1 MPDLALLLLQIAV
14 ILGLSRLAV
23 PLFAKLAQPAVIAEM
38 TVGLLLGPSLFG
50 WIAPDLWSRLFPPS
64 SLPALGVL
72 SQVGLVAFMFVIGWR
87 LDIGHLTTIGARA
100 FVTGLVSIVVPFAL
114 GFGVAVVAW
123 AGHAPPGVGL
133 VPFALFMGAAMS
145 ITAFP
150 VLARILM
157 AHGLLESRIGT
168 LALACAA
175 FNDVAGWLILAAITA
190 VVRAGGLG
198 DAGQAL
204 IGLAIYGTVMVG
216 IVRPLLARVGRA
228 RRDRSGTKTED
239 LAIVLVI
246 MLLSAFT
253 TEVLGVHALFGAFF
267 AGVVMP
273 RDEQARRVFTEA
285 IEPLTTSLLLPLFFA
300 FSGLRTSVDMISGAA
315 LWDDAALILLVAV
328 VGKGVS
334 SSLTVR
340 AQGTPWIEA
349 LAIGILL
356 NTRGLVELVVLN
368 IGLDLGI
375 LSPVLFSMMVLM
387 AFVTTLATSPLLWW
401 LRRRPEFAAL
411 SSPR

>member
-1 MPDLALLLLQIAV
+1 
-14 ILGLSRLAV
+14 
-23 PLFAKLAQPAVIAEM
+23 
-38 TVGLLLGPSLFG
+38 
-50 WIAPDLWSRLFPPS
+50 
-64 SLPALGVL
+64 
-72 SQVGLVAFMFVIGWR
+72 
-87 LDIGHLTTIGARA
+87 
-100 FVTGLVSIVVPFAL
+100 
-114 GFGVAVVAW
+114 
-123 AGHAPPGVGL
+123 
-133 VPFALFMGAAMS
+133 MS

-150 VLARILM
+150 VLARILT
-157 AHGLLESRIGT
+157 AHRLLESRIGT
-168 LALACAA
+168 LAIACAA

-190 VVRAGGLG
+190 VVRAGGLA
-198 DAGQAL
+198 DAGRAL
-204 IGLAIYGTVMVG
+204 IGLAIYGVVMAA
-216 IVRPLLARVGRA
+216 IVRPLLARLGRT
-228 RRDRSGTKTED
+228 RRGTSSAKAED
-239 LAIVLVI
+239 LAIILVI
-246 MLLSAFT
+246 MLVSAFA
-253 TEVLGVHALFGAFF
+253 TEMLGVHALFGAFF

-300 FSGLRTSVDMISGAA
+300 FSGLRTSVHLISGGG
-315 LWDDAALILLVAV
+315 LWSDAALILLVAV

-387 AFVTTLATSPLLWW
+387 ALVTTLATSPLLTW

-411 SSPR
+411 GSPP